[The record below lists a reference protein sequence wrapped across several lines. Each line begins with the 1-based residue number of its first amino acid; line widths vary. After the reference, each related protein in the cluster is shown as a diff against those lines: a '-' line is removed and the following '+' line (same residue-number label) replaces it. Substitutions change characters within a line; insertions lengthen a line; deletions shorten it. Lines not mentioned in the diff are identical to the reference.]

1 MTQQVSDVVA
11 PPVPELHARQD
22 VSATTALRVIDG
34 ARREAERRGVRMGI
48 AVTDTAGQLVAALKM
63 DGAQL
68 VAVRLATDKAY
79 TASAFGHPTQ
89 AWAQSSAPGGSD
101 WGLASACDGR
111 LIVFA
116 GGIPLHADGELVGGV
131 GVSGAAADVDAAC
144 ARAGAAAVGLLAD

>member
-1 MTQQVSDVVA
+1 MTQQVSAVQSL
-11 PPVPELHARQD
+11 PRPELHARQD
-22 VSATTALRVIDG
+22 VSASTALQIVAGVRQ
-34 ARREAERRGVRMGI
+34 EAERRGVRMGI
-48 AVTDTAGQLVAALKM
+48 AVTDSAGQLVAALRM

-79 TASAFGHPTQ
+79 TASAFGHPTD
-89 AWAQSSAPGGSD
+89 AWSQSSAPGGSD
-101 WGLASACDGR
+101 WGLASAADGR

-144 ARAGAAAVGLLAD
+144 ARAGAAAVGLLAP